1 MSQTGSGTVEVY
13 RKVWCKL
20 DCRLSLSTARRDC
33 RIKKNCNP
41 KSEEKM
47 VSANWLKK
55 TELFEGLE
63 ESQLNDLL
71 AHSTSETFPGGKII
85 FY

>member
-1 MSQTGSGTVEVY
+1 
-13 RKVWCKL
+13 
-20 DCRLSLSTARRDC
+20 
-33 RIKKNCNP
+33 
-41 KSEEKM
+41 M